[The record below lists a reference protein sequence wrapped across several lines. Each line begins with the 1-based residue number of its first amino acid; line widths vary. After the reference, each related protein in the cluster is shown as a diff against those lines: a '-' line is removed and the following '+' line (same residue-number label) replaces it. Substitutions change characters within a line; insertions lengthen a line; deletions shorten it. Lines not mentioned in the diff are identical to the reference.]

1 MFCEFLLHSKVIH
14 LRMRTHTHTHTHTH
28 ILFHIL
34 FHYGLSHNIED
45 SSQVHTVE
53 TCCLFTLY
61 FILQFLK
68 FAFHLQLLQNVSYIS
83 RVVQIHP

>member
-1 MFCEFLLHSKVIH
+1 
-14 LRMRTHTHTHTHTH
+14 MRAHTHTHTHTHTH
-28 ILFHIL
+28 IYILFHIL
-34 FHYGLSHNIED
+34 FHCGLSQNAED
-45 SSQVHTVE
+45 SSQGHTVE

-68 FAFHLQLLQNVSYIS
+68 FAFRLQLLQSVSYIP